1 MDNDDTPSLR
11 LIARQLAISARELGI
26 FRQFPPIPSDCAWCG
41 SRNDPFSRRF
51 FARFVSLIIWL
62 PIVPSSKILLNLWRI
77 LLIASAIVLEAAITV
92 INYQYLSMRV
102 IISALLIAV
111 CILVPVYLVAN
122 NPQAFNP
129 LAQVLFSI
137 LLTGASVWFG
147 ISLNEKQARKE
158 AAGRWLPAAETAC
171 KQLLTISNTAE
182 RMRLTQATACNSIE
196 PLLPKL
202 EASLSIKQMVDVQC
216 RETAEKLATL
226 RDHVDSAVS
235 HWEVFIANNC
245 EKGECDAI
253 SFRIGQVRT
262 TLDAKLKQDFKHPI
276 ARKPVIES
284 HLPTRRNRRDPEY
297 LQLLYNLGF
306 PLVRRLVG

>member
-1 MDNDDTPSLR
+1 MDNDHTSSLR
-11 LIARQLAISARELGI
+11 LTARELGI
-26 FRQFPPIPSDCAWCG
+26 FRQFPPVPTTCEWCA
-41 SRNDPFSRRF
+41 SRNDPFVRRV
-51 FARFVSLIIWL
+51 FARFVSLIIWM
-62 PIVPSSKILLNLWRI
+62 PVVPSSKILLNLWRI
-77 LLIASAIVLEAAITV
+77 LLLAFALALEIALTV
-92 INYQYLSMRV
+92 IGSQYISMRV
-102 IISALLIAV
+102 IISALLIIV
-111 CILVPVYLVAN
+111 CIAVPSYLVVQT
-122 NPQAFNP
+122 PQAFNP

-137 LLTGASVWFG
+137 LLTGASIWFG
-147 ISLNEKQARKE
+147 ISLNDRQARKE
-158 AAGRWLPAAETAC
+158 AARQWLPAAETAC

-202 EASLSIKQMVDVQC
+202 ETSLPVKQMVDVQC

-262 TLDAKLKQDFKHPI
+262 TLEAKLKQDFKGPDCEQT
-276 ARKPVIES
+276 V
-284 HLPTRRNRRDPEY
+284 LPP
-297 LQLLYNLGF
+297 
-306 PLVRRLVG
+306 P